1 MGHHE
6 LTCTLFQTKNMLLS
20 MEEKSACGLWLMRAS
35 CGDFEFQM
43 MESAPAFC
51 WGLHW
56 PNQTLLSWV
65 TLKLTFFHRPSLS
78 LNLLQPFNVEL
89 TLWYIIFFC
98 FINMIPTILICVRKI
113 YTEYMKR
120 NLKLW
125 LFMCLKKKKK
135 KKPKFSEVCSNL
147 MLTLL
152 KAFW

>member
-65 TLKLTFFHRPSLS
+65 TLKLT

-89 TLWYIIFFC
+89 TLCYIYIYIC

-113 YTEYMKR
+113 YTEYMKI

-125 LFMCLKKKKK
+125 LFMCLKKKKEK
-135 KKPKFSEVCSNL
+135 NL
-147 MLTLL
+147 NLERFILT
-152 KAFW
+152 